1 MSIGIKSNLTDFNL
15 GVTPP
20 SAFDTA
26 SVIVIGTAEDGPVNV
41 PTRIRNLQDA
51 RSIFGSPLNGTL
63 VKSLYEL
70 FYSTRGTNPDVRA
83 VRIGGGTVASLT
95 IDEQSGGTGISA
107 PTDNGFALKLT
118 SLYPGEI
125 YNNITIKTEIVNNR
139 LCIVIYNPKTGIE
152 SVFTYDTD
160 TNISADVHNANE
172 LANAINNDSNL
183 NTILIAS
190 VPNLQAY
197 YEVDLTQGSTSFM
210 SAYDVSSGLVELTMK
225 DMPAT
230 SGIIDY
236 TRNPAD
242 GRTKKAPETALN
254 KIRSFNSIYEPT
266 IVHQLIAGEG
276 YSSFQL
282 LGPAAKITSETQYIL
297 PLDGDTTDSNRKSQ
311 SEYRMIIRMKY
322 LKTITD
328 PSNVGTIQ
336 FSMAIPPNVSEMD
349 SSSAFNAYVSGLP
362 SGYDASYVKE
372 ADDLVILYVERD
384 GVKSPIND
392 LVNEATRTN
401 IYGIDWDDSTQK
413 VSITF
418 VNGIEL
424 HLKENDK
431 IYIDID
437 SVVGILTP
445 VSTIHAVE
453 DSTNF
458 TDYFIAGDKIYFG
471 SALPCTLAITYG
483 YKRLYE
489 YGSDVELVDS
499 DDGKI
504 RFINTSKQPGFY
516 NVDPYKESSYSSSIC
531 KNVRRSVIEA
541 SGPSLY
547 AEGQYHPYHDK
558 SSLVSSVADKLRNGT
573 ADKSAPSI
581 PDKETIVKDSSTS
594 CLPVSGVDDLKYP
607 IYLGFDYYYYPEEMD
622 LTSALSLSGGT
633 NGISLSAD
641 RKIIEFQETFNALIN
656 YPVDIV
662 VVTGAYFDD
671 YIKTYN
677 KYTGIEEYTNSNI
690 ATIFSDYLYNLS
702 QNVSETI
709 GIMSVSPV
717 VGTVNSKVVSEQVD
731 RLVNVQY
738 SDPTRP
744 ANTMA
749 LMGDYKTKHLVV
761 TAFEPIVNIPIT
773 SVPYSTTGE
782 SIYAGIIM
790 SLKANETPINQ
801 VLKIA
806 GMRYLY
812 TNEQIE
818 SLLAKRYTVVDYRP
832 GIGFR
837 IAGDPTLAPYGSDYS
852 LLSTVIEVFTV
863 TNGIRDIANKFLG
876 AKNTEAIRNSLQQQ
890 VDKYMSKII
899 SAGIINRG
907 VAVVR
912 TDPTKS
918 VLGEVDIDITVVPA
932 FELRTIV
939 LNVKVSAT

>member
-1 MSIGIKSNLTDFNL
+1 MSIGIKSNFTDFNL
-15 GVTPP
+15 GITPP

-26 SVIVIGTAEDGPVNV
+26 SVIVIGTAEDGPINV

-70 FYSTRGTNPDVRA
+70 FYSTRGTSPDVRA

-95 IDEQSGGTGISA
+95 IDEQSGGTGVNA

-118 SLYPGEI
+118 SIYPGEI
-125 YNNITIKTEIVNNR
+125 YNNVTIKTEIVNNR
-139 LCIVIYNPKTGIE
+139 LCIVIYNPKTGVE

-160 TNISADVHNANE
+160 TTIDVDVHNANE
-172 LANAINNDSNL
+172 LADAINNDSNL
-183 NTILIAS
+183 NTILVAS
-190 VPNLQAY
+190 VPDLQAY
-197 YEVDLTQGSTSFM
+197 YELDLTQGSTSFM
-210 SAYDVSSGLVELTMK
+210 SAYDTSSGLVELTMK
-225 DMPAT
+225 DIPAT
-230 SGIIDY
+230 GGVIDN

-254 KIRSFNSIYEPT
+254 KIRGFNSIYEPT
-266 IVHQLIAGEG
+266 IVHQLITGEG
-276 YSSFQL
+276 YSSFKL
-282 LGPAAKITSETQYIL
+282 LGPVAKITSETQYVL
-297 PLDGDTTDSNRKSQ
+297 PLDADTTDANRKNQ
-311 SEYRMIIRMKY
+311 SEYRIITRMKY
-322 LKTITD
+322 LKTIND
-328 PSNVGTIQ
+328 PSNIGTIQ
-336 FSMAIPPNVSEMD
+336 FDMEIPPNVSEMD
-349 SSSAFNAYVSGLP
+349 SSVDFDTYVSGLP
-362 SGYDASYVKE
+362 SGYDAAYVKE
-372 ADDLVILYVERD
+372 ANDLVILYVERD
-384 GVKSPIND
+384 SVKTPIND
-392 LVNEATRTN
+392 LVSDATRTN
-401 IYGIDWDDSTQK
+401 IYGIDWDSSTKK

-418 VNGIEL
+418 ANGIEL
-424 HLKENDK
+424 HLKEDDK

-453 DSTNF
+453 DSSDF
-458 TDYFIAGDKIYFG
+458 TDYFVAGDTIYFG
-471 SALPCTLAITYG
+471 SALPSTIAITYG
-483 YKRLYE
+483 YKRVYE
-489 YGSDVELVDS
+489 YGSDVELEDS
-499 DDGKI
+499 NDGKI
-504 RFINTSKQPGFY
+504 RFIHTSKQPGFY

-531 KNVRRSVIEA
+531 KSVRRSVIEPT
-541 SGPSLY
+541 GPSLY
-547 AEGQYHPYHDK
+547 AEGAYHPYHDT
-558 SSLVSSVADKLRNGT
+558 SSLISSVADNLRNGT
-573 ADKSAPSI
+573 ADKNAP
-581 PDKETIVKDSSTS
+581 PLDDKETIVKDSSTS
-594 CLPVSGVDDLKYP
+594 CLVVSGVTDLKYP
-607 IYLGFDYYYYPEEMD
+607 IYLGLDYYYYPEEMD
-622 LTSALSLSGGT
+622 LSSALSLSGGT
-633 NGISLSAD
+633 NGISLSAN
-641 RKIIEFQETFNALIN
+641 RKVIEFQETFNALIN
-656 YPVDIV
+656 YAVDIV
-662 VVTGAYFDD
+662 VLTGAYFDD
-671 YIKTYN
+671 YVKTYN
-677 KYTGIEEYTNSNI
+677 KYTGVEEYTNSTI

-709 GIMSVSPV
+709 GVMSVSPV
-717 VGTVNSKVVSEQVD
+717 VGTVNSQIVEEQVD

-738 SDPTRP
+738 SDPTRA

-782 SIYAGIIM
+782 SVYAGIIM

-801 VLKIA
+801 ILKIA

-812 TNEQIE
+812 TNSQIDQ
-818 SLLAKRYTVVDYRP
+818 LLAKRYTVVDYRP

-863 TNGIRDIANKFLG
+863 TNGLRDIANRFLG
-876 AKNTEAIRNSLQQQ
+876 NKNTEAIRNSLQQQ
-890 VDKYMSKII
+890 IDKYMSKII

-918 VLGEVDIDITVVPA
+918 VLGEVDIDVTIVPA
-932 FELRTIV
+932 FEIRTIV